1 MGKKDNSGPLTSLPK
16 KWDDLIKKMPEFK
29 DTADSAD
36 VDGLKKIIVECE
48 GNLYT
53 VTKAEDADVQLTVTR
68 ERSKELAEPYRDAK
82 KHQQAKI
89 QYALL
94 CLESKGV
101 DLDTKGADLDNK
113 SAE

>member
-1 MGKKDNSGPLTSLPK
+1 MGKKDNGGPLTSLPK

-36 VDGLKKIIVECE
+36 VEGLKKIIVECE

-53 VTKAEDADVQLTVTR
+53 A
-68 ERSKELAEPYRDAK
+68 SKEEEADMKLVGAREVVKDLSTPYRDAK

-101 DLDTKGADLDNK
+101 ELDNK
-113 SAE
+113 ETE

>member
-1 MGKKDNSGPLTSLPK
+1 MGKKDNGGPLTSLPK

-53 VTKAEDADVQLTVTR
+53 VNKEEDADAKLTAAR
-68 ERSKELAEPYRDAK
+68 EMVKDMAEPYRDAK

-101 DLDTKGADLDNK
+101 DLDNKGT
-113 SAE
+113 E